1 MQLRNRCAGGLQ
13 LAGGSRLPSRA
24 GRRAVQPQATAKES
38 KADVRAARMARILRQ
53 YEAAG
58 APVAV
63 AAVAAPLPVPSHVLA
78 CLQAAVACG
87 GPTRIVTSTCSGTVN
102 ACCRLP
108 LL

>member
-1 MQLRNRCAGGLQ
+1 MQLRSRCSGGLQ

-24 GRRAVQPQATAKES
+24 GRRAVQPQAAAKES

-58 APVAV
+58 A
-63 AAVAAPLPVPSHVLA
+63 AAAAAAPLPVPSHVLA

-87 GPTRIVTSTCSGTVN
+87 GPARTVNSACSGTVN
-102 ACCRLP
+102 ACCCLP
-108 LL
+108 LS